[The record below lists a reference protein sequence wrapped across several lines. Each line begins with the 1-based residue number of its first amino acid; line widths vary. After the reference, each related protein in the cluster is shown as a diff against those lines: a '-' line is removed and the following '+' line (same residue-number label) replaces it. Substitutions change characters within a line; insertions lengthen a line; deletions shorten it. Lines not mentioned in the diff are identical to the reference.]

1 MPHRIRKDHCIEK
14 MDKDWIIN
22 ALKLEW
28 IESDRI
34 EFKIGLDSLLN
45 QSINQSIIPWL
56 FINQSQTMDLAI

>member
-1 MPHRIRKDHCIEK
+1 M

-34 EFKIGLDSLLN
+34 VFKIGLDSLLN

-56 FINQSQTMDLAI
+56 FINQSQTMDLSI

>member
-1 MPHRIRKDHCIEK
+1 MPHRIRKDHCIEM

-45 QSINQSIIPWL
+45 QSINQSFARL

>member
-1 MPHRIRKDHCIEK
+1 M

-45 QSINQSIIPWL
+45 QSNYQSFARS
-56 FINQSQTMDLAI
+56 FINQSQTMDLSI